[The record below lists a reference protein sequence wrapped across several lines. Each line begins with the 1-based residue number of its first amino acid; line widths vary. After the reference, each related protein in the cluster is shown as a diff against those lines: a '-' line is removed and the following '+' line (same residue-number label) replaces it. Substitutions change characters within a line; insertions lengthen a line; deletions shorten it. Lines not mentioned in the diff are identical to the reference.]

1 MFGATVLGT
10 QGKLC
15 LFLTHVC
22 VMGFQH
28 DLVNYVLVF
37 INLTHNVRARNWD
50 KFRNMTIS
58 DGVNS
63 NIGELQRLS
72 QRSVVQT

>member
-10 QGKLC
+10 QEQLE
-15 LFLTHVC
+15 THVC

-37 INLTHNVRARNWD
+37 INLTQNFRARNWD
-50 KFRNMTIS
+50 KF
-58 DGVNS
+58 
-63 NIGELQRLS
+63 
-72 QRSVVQT
+72 